1 MIEDRPRHT
10 SSIYI
15 TMRNINLQELFVVY
29 PGSRAYSIADRIR
42 AVPLSEITHT
52 I

>member
-10 SSIYI
+10 RSLDIA
-15 TMRNINLQELFVVY
+15 MRDLNLQELIVVY
-29 PGSRAYSIADRIR
+29 PGSRAYSIADHIR

>member
-10 SSIYI
+10 RSMDIA
-15 TMRNINLQELFVVY
+15 MRDINLQELFVVY
-29 PGSRAYSIADRIR
+29 LGSRAYSISDRIR